1 MSKPRNVYELNNQFI
16 IVEEIVEKDKDEK
29 GCYAD
34 CYFSVKAILL
44 PGIIYEYYKPEI
56 QVKRINNV
64 TSLLGIFEIGD
75 TIGEKYYNEESEWI
89 MPVKKARKFSR
100 KLKRNM
106 KCFYF
111 QNRLSYDLHELF
123 EIR

>member
-29 GCYAD
+29 GY